1 MDRQR
6 IVKRKDEREN
16 QLVYNS
22 KLDEDII
29 RYSLRLR
36 LVIGLLFR
44 LEELETLVC
53 NLHNFNRRNVG
64 PDTVFP
70 DLFMKM

>member
-16 QLVYNS
+16 QLAYNS
-22 KLDEDII
+22 KLGEDVI
-29 RYSLRLR
+29 RYSMRLR

-44 LEELETLVC
+44 LEELETPAC

-64 PDTVFP
+64 PNTVFP
-70 DLFMKM
+70 DSFMKT